1 MWMWGRGACV
11 ARRRSPPTSY
21 KYTLPHPQGRT
32 IYMSYIPN
40 TPEDQQAMLATL
52 GLSSLEELLT
62 PVPENVR
69 LRRPLD
75 LPPAVAE
82 PDLKRLLNN
91 LAAQNKNLDSTLSFL
106 GAGTYDHAVPSI
118 VPHLQRRSEF
128 VTSYTPYQP
137 EVSQGMLQTIY
148 EFQTMVCQITGLDI
162 ANASLYD
169 GATALVEAVLL
180 AVGPGGRGEV
190 VISEGID
197 PQYRT
202 VLHTYAHARGFN
214 VKEVPTHNGVTS
226 IEALNEAVTPTTA
239 AVVIQQPNFFGCIED
254 VRAIEPIAHKGKA
267 VFVTTITEPASLG
280 ILAPPGEYGADIA
293 VGEMMSFGNPM
304 SYGGPALGFMASKQK
319 YMRLL
324 PGRLVGQTVEEGGQK
339 QTGYVLTLQT
349 REQHIRR
356 ERATSNICT
365 NQSLLAVG
373 ATIFLAALG
382 KQGFRDL
389 GELCL
394 QKAHYAFGQITAIPG
409 FKPLFSGP
417 FFDEFVI
424 TAPIT
429 AQKLQQHVE
438 QAGIIGGY
446 ALGNSY
452 SDMPNDML
460 FCVTE
465 TRTKEDIDYLVQ
477 VLKEVQA

>member
-1 MWMWGRGACV
+1 MTTR
-11 ARRRSPPTSY
+11 P
-21 KYTLPHPQGRT
+21 
-32 IYMSYIPN
+32 IYRDGECMSYIPN
-40 TPEDQQAMLATL
+40 TPEDQQAMLETL
-52 GLSSLEELLT
+52 GLHSLEELLA

-75 LPPAVAE
+75 LPLALSE
-82 PDLKRLLNN
+82 PDLKRVLSS
-91 LAAQNKNLDSTLSFL
+91 LAAKNVNLDTAISFL
-106 GAGTYDHAVPSI
+106 GAGTYDHAIPSI

-137 EVSQGMLQTIY
+137 EVSQGMLQAIY

-169 GATALVEAVLL
+169 GATAVVEAVLL

-190 VISEGID
+190 VVSMGVD
-197 PQYRT
+197 PQYRR
-202 VLHTYAHARGFN
+202 VLHTYAHARGFS
-214 VKEVPTHNGVTS
+214 VKEVPTRDGITS
-226 IEALNEAVTPTTA
+226 IEDLDSSVNVATA

-254 VRAIEPIAHKGKA
+254 MRAIEPIAHQDKA

-280 ILAPPGEYGADIA
+280 VLASPGEYGADIA
-293 VGEMMSFGNPM
+293 VGELMSFGNTM
-304 SYGGPALGFMASKQK
+304 SYGGPALGFMSARNK

-373 ATIFLAALG
+373 ATIYLAALG
-382 KQGFRDL
+382 KQGFREL

-394 QKAHYAFGQITAIPG
+394 QKAQ
-409 FKPLFSGP
+409 
-417 FFDEFVI
+417 
-424 TAPIT
+424 
-429 AQKLQQHVE
+429 
-438 QAGIIGGY
+438 
-446 ALGNSY
+446 
-452 SDMPNDML
+452 
-460 FCVTE
+460 
-465 TRTKEDIDYLVQ
+465 
-477 VLKEVQA
+477 

>member
-1 MWMWGRGACV
+1 
-11 ARRRSPPTSY
+11 
-21 KYTLPHPQGRT
+21 
-32 IYMSYIPN
+32 MSYGPN
-40 TPEDQQAMLATL
+40 TPEEQQAMMEDLLA
-52 GLSSLEELLT
+52 
-62 PVPENVR
+62 PVPAGVR
-69 LRRPLD
+69 LHRPLD
-75 LPPAVAE
+75 LPAALAE
-82 PDLKRLLNN
+82 PDLKRVLQTM
-91 LAAQNKNLDSTLSFL
+91 AAQNRNLDTTISFL
-106 GAGTYDHAVPSI
+106 GAGTYDHAIPSV

-137 EVSQGMLQTIY
+137 EVSQGMLQAIY

-169 GATALVEAVLL
+169 GATAVVEAVLL
-180 AVGPGGRGEV
+180 ALGPGGRGEV
-190 VISEGID
+190 VVSMGVD
-197 PQYRT
+197 PQYRR
-202 VLHTYAHARGFN
+202 VLHTYAHARGFS
-214 VKEVPTHNGVTS
+214 VKEVPTRDGITS
-226 IEALNEAVTPTTA
+226 IEDLDSAVNAATA

-254 VRAIEPIAHKGKA
+254 MRAIEPIAHKGKA
-267 VFVTTITEPASLG
+267 DFVTTITEPASLG
-280 ILAPPGEYGADIA
+280 ILASPGDYGADIA
-293 VGEMMSFGNPM
+293 VGELMSFGNTM
-304 SYGGPALGFMASKQK
+304 SYGGPALGFMAAKQK

-324 PGRLVGQTVEEGGQK
+324 PGRLVGQKVEESGEK

-373 ATIFLAALG
+373 ASIYMAALG
-382 KQGFRDL
+382 KQGFREL

-394 QKAHYAFGQITAIPG
+394 QKAHYAFRQISAIPG
-409 FKPLFSGP
+409 YKATFGAP

-429 AQKLQQHVE
+429 TARLEQHFE

-452 SDMPNDML
+452 SGMPNDML
-460 FCVTE
+460 FCVPE

>member
-1 MWMWGRGACV
+1 
-11 ARRRSPPTSY
+11 
-21 KYTLPHPQGRT
+21 
-32 IYMSYIPN
+32 MSYIPN
-40 TPEDQQAMLATL
+40 TPEDQRAMLAKL
-52 GLSSLEELLT
+52 GLPSLEALLE

-69 LRRPLD
+69 LRRPLN
-75 LPPAVAE
+75 LPTALAE
-82 PDLKRLLNN
+82 PDLKRLLNGM
-91 LAAQNKNLDSTLSFL
+91 AVKNKNLDSTISFL
-106 GAGTYDHAVPSI
+106 GAGTYDHAIPSV

-137 EVSQGMLQTIY
+137 EVSQGMLQAIY

-169 GATALVEAVLL
+169 GATAMIEAVLL
-180 AVGPGGRGEV
+180 AIGPGGRGEV
-190 VISEGID
+190 VISMGVD
-197 PQYRT
+197 PQYRR
-202 VLHTYAHARGFN
+202 VLHTYAHARGFS
-214 VKEVPTHNGVTS
+214 VKEVPTRDGITS
-226 IEALNEAVTPTTA
+226 IEDLDAAVSATTA

-254 VRAIEPIAHKGKA
+254 MQAIEPVAHKGKA

-280 ILAPPGEYGADIA
+280 VLAAPGDYGADIA
-293 VGEMMSFGNPM
+293 VGELMSFGNTM
-304 SYGGPALGFMASKQK
+304 SYGGPALGFMSARNK

-373 ATIFLAALG
+373 V
-382 KQGFRDL
+382 
-389 GELCL
+389 CL
-394 QKAHYAFGQITAIPG
+394 QKAHYAFRQITAIPG
-409 FKPLFSGP
+409 YKATFSAP
-417 FFDEFVI
+417 FFDEFVVS
-424 TAPIT
+424 APVS

-446 ALGNSY
+446 ALGDSY
-452 SDMPNDML
+452 PDMPNDML
-460 FCVTE
+460 FCITE
-465 TRTKEDIDYLVQ
+465 TRTKEDIDYLVN

>member
-1 MWMWGRGACV
+1 
-11 ARRRSPPTSY
+11 
-21 KYTLPHPQGRT
+21 
-32 IYMSYIPN
+32 MSYIPN
-40 TPEDQQAMLATL
+40 TPEDQQAMLEKL
-52 GLSSLEELLT
+52 GLSSLEDLLA

-75 LPPAVAE
+75 LPPALSE
-82 PDLKRLLNN
+82 PDLKRLLNGM
-91 LAAQNKNLDSTLSFL
+91 AAKNKNLDAVVSFL
-106 GAGTYDHAVPSI
+106 GAGTYDHAIPSV

-137 EVSQGMLQTIY
+137 EVSQGMLQAIY

-169 GATALVEAVLL
+169 GATAMVEAALL

-190 VISEGID
+190 VISMGVD
-197 PQYRT
+197 PQYRR
-202 VLHTYAHARGFN
+202 VLHTYAHARGFT
-214 VKEVPTHNGVTS
+214 VKEVPTRNGVTS
-226 IEALNEAVTPTTA
+226 PEDLDAAVSATTA

-254 VRAIEPIAHKGKA
+254 MRAIEPVAHKGKA
-267 VFVTTITEPASLG
+267 VFVATITEPASLSV
-280 ILAPPGEYGADIA
+280 LASPGEYGADIA
-293 VGEMMSFGNPM
+293 VGELMSFGNTM
-304 SYGGPALGFMASKQK
+304 SYGGPALGFMAARSK

-373 ATIFLAALG
+373 ATIYLAALG
-382 KQGFRDL
+382 KQGFREL

-394 QKAHYAFGQITAIPG
+394 QKAHYAFRQITALPG
-409 FKPLFSGP
+409 YKAAFSSP

-424 TAPIT
+424 TAPVS
-429 AQKLQQHVE
+429 AQRLQQHFE
-438 QAGIIGGY
+438 QAGVIGGY
-446 ALGNSY
+446 ALRDGY
-452 SDMPNDML
+452 PDMPNDML

-465 TRTKEDIDYLVQ
+465 TRSKEDIDYLVD

>member
-1 MWMWGRGACV
+1 MSTRSISRDGREYC
-11 ARRRSPPTSY
+11 
-21 KYTLPHPQGRT
+21 
-32 IYMSYIPN
+32 MSYIPN
-40 TPEDQQAMLATL
+40 TPEDQGAMLARL
-52 GLSSLEELLT
+52 GLPSLEALLS

-69 LRRPLD
+69 FRRPLD
-75 LPPAVAE
+75 LPPALSE
-82 PDLKRLLNN
+82 PDLKRVLYAM
-91 LAAQNKNLDSTLSFL
+91 AAKNKNLDTVISFL
-106 GAGTYDHAVPSI
+106 GAGTYDHTIPSV

-137 EVSQGMLQTIY
+137 EVSQGMLQAIY

-190 VISEGID
+190 VISKGVD
-197 PQYRT
+197 PQYRR
-202 VLHTYAHARGFN
+202 VLHTYAHARGFS
-214 VKEVPTHNGVTS
+214 VKEVPIRDGVTS
-226 IEALNEAVTPTTA
+226 IEDLDSAVNASTA
-239 AVVIQQPNFFGCIED
+239 AVVIQQPNFFGCIENM
-254 VRAIEPIAHKGKA
+254 RAIEPIAHKGKA

-280 ILAPPGEYGADIA
+280 VLASPVEYGADIA
-293 VGEMMSFGNPM
+293 VGELMSFGNTM
-304 SYGGPALGFMASKQK
+304 SYGGPALGFMSARNK
-319 YMRLL
+319 YMRLM

-373 ATIFLAALG
+373 ATIYMAALG
-382 KQGFRDL
+382 RQGFREL

-394 QKAHYAFGQITAIPG
+394 QKAHYAFRQITALPG
-409 FKPLFSGP
+409 YKAAFSSP

-424 TAPIT
+424 EAPVPVHT
-429 AQKLQQHVE
+429 LQRHFE
-438 QAGIIGGY
+438 QADMIGGY
-446 ALGNSY
+446 ALGDSY
-452 SDMPNDML
+452 PGMENCML

-465 TRTKEDIDYLVQ
+465 TRTKEDIDRLVA

>member
-1 MWMWGRGACV
+1 
-11 ARRRSPPTSY
+11 
-21 KYTLPHPQGRT
+21 
-32 IYMSYIPN
+32 MSYIPN
-40 TPEDQQAMLATL
+40 TPEDQRAMLETL

-62 PVPENVR
+62 PVPEEVR
-69 LRRPLD
+69 LPRLLD
-75 LPPAVAE
+75 LPPALAE
-82 PDLKRLLNN
+82 PDLKRLLAGM
-91 LAAQNKNLDSTLSFL
+91 AAKNRNLDSTLSFL
-106 GAGTYDHAVPSI
+106 GAGTYDHAIPSV

-169 GATALVEAVLL
+169 GATAMVEAVLL

-190 VISEGID
+190 VISETVD

-202 VLHTYAHARGFN
+202 VLHTYAHTRGFS
-214 VKEVPTHNGVTS
+214 VVEVPSRNGVTS
-226 IEALNEAVTPTTA
+226 LEDLDAVVSEATS
-239 AVVIQQPNFFGCIED
+239 AVVIQQPNFFGCVED

-267 VFVTTITEPASLG
+267 VFVATVTEPASLAV
-280 ILAPPGEYGADIA
+280 LAAPADYGADIA
-293 VGEMMSFGNPM
+293 VGELMSFGNPM
-304 SYGGPALGFMASKQK
+304 SYGGPALGFMAARQK

-324 PGRLVGQTVEEGGQK
+324 PGRLVGQTVEEGGEK
-339 QTGYVLTLQT
+339 RTGYVLTLQT

-373 ATIFLAALG
+373 ATIYMAALG
-382 KQGFRDL
+382 KQGFSKL

-394 QKAHYAFGQITAIPG
+394 QKAHYAQRQITAIPG
-409 FKPLFSGP
+409 FSAKFSSP

-424 TAPIT
+424 TAPVST
-429 AQKLQQHVE
+429 LALENHFE

-446 ALGNSY
+446 ALDRSY
-452 SDMPNDML
+452 AGMDNDML

-465 TRTKEDIDYLVQ
+465 ARTKEDIDTLVSI
-477 VLKEVQA
+477 LKEVRA

>member
-1 MWMWGRGACV
+1 
-11 ARRRSPPTSY
+11 
-21 KYTLPHPQGRT
+21 
-32 IYMSYIPN
+32 MSYVPN
-40 TPEDQQAMLATL
+40 TMEDQQAMLATL

-62 PVPENVR
+62 PVPEHVR
-69 LRRPLD
+69 LGRPLN
-75 LPPAVAE
+75 LPPALAE
-82 PDLKRLLNN
+82 PDLKRLLMNM
-91 LAAQNKNLDSTLSFL
+91 AAKNRNLDSTLAFL
-106 GAGTYDHAVPSI
+106 GAGTYDHAIPSV

-137 EVSQGMLQTIY
+137 EVSQGMLQAIY

-169 GATALVEAVLL
+169 GATAMIEAVLL

-190 VISEGID
+190 VISEAVD
-197 PQYRT
+197 PQYRR
-202 VLHTYAHARGFN
+202 VLHTYAFSRGFQ
-214 VKEVPTHNGVTS
+214 VKEVPTRNGVTS
-226 IEALNEAVTPTTA
+226 LEDLDAAVSASTS

-254 VRAIEPIAHKGKA
+254 MRAIEPIAHKGKA

-280 ILAPPGEYGADIA
+280 ILASPGDYGADIA
-293 VGEMMSFGNPM
+293 VGELMSFGNPM
-304 SYGGPALGFMASKQK
+304 SYGGPALGFMAARTK

-324 PGRLVGQTVEEGGQK
+324 PGRLVGQTVEEGGEK
-339 QTGYVLTLQT
+339 HTGYVLTLQT

-382 KQGFRDL
+382 KQGFREL

-394 QKAHYAFGQITAIPG
+394 QKAHYAFRQITAIPG
-409 FKPLFSGP
+409 YSAKFSSP
-417 FFDEFVI
+417 FYDEFVI
-424 TAPIT
+424 TSPVST
-429 AQKLQQHVE
+429 QVLEHTFE
-438 QAGIIGGY
+438 QVGIIGGY
-446 ALGNSY
+446 PLGKSY
-452 SDMPNDML
+452 AGMENDML

-465 TRTKEDIDYLVQ
+465 TRTKEDIDTLVDI
-477 VLKEVQA
+477 LREVR